1 MKKYLAI
8 LLISIAAISCKKSG
22 NTPVATGLTGKWEL
36 TQEAG
41 FFASPKTFAA
51 GTGNTIQFNAD
62 STVIQYQNSL
72 VVKQGNYSIAKNGTS
87 TILYYNH
94 QVWDVFF
101 LQGSTLIIGNSAAD
115 GPSYIYTR
123 IN

>member
-8 LLISIAAISCKKSG
+8 IFVLIFAAGCKKSG
-22 NTPVATGLTGKWEL
+22 NTPTATGLTGKWEL
-36 TQEAG
+36 TQESG
-41 FFASPKTFAA
+41 FFASAKTFAP
-51 GTGNTIQFNAD
+51 GTGNTVQFNAD
-62 STVIQYQNSL
+62 SAVIQYQNSL

>member
-8 LLISIAAISCKKSG
+8 LLIIVAAIGCKKSG
-22 NTPVATGLTGKWEL
+22 NTPIATGLTGKWEL
-36 TQEAG
+36 TQESG
-41 FFASPKTFAA
+41 FFASHKTFAT

-62 STVIQYQNSL
+62 STVIQYQNAV
-72 VVKQGNYSIAKNGTS
+72 VVKLGNYSIAKNGTS